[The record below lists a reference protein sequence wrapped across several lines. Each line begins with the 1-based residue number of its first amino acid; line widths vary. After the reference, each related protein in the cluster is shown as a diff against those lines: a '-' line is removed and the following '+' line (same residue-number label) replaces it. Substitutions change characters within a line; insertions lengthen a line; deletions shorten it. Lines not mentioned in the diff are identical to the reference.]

1 MWDWELLKHNSGK
14 HRYHIISSYKNEEFQ
29 YTHSI
34 SHGTQEDEF
43 CLHNHAM
50 FELEY
55 YLSGDVVYMVDGV
68 RYEMKPGS
76 LLLIGPT
83 VPHKLF
89 ITSDT
94 SFERHILYVS
104 NMGSNSSLA
113 DLAAECL
120 YSADGQRIGSVLYA
134 PEAVADMKDLLHDF
148 GRCAA
153 SDDKQL
159 KDLVPIFAQAVLAKL
174 KMKARTQKPTLYSVG
189 EDRTM
194 DTVKEYLSRNLT
206 KDISLQDI
214 ADRFKLSRDYCN
226 RLFHKNTGMSIM
238 QYVKYNRV
246 LFARQLL
253 ADGVAASEAAERAGF
268 KDYSS
273 FYRAYRAITGR
284 MPSEDYQIAESEGAP
299 ETPPTNFNT

>member
-14 HRYHIISSYKNEEFQ
+14 HRYHILSSYKNEEFQ

-50 FELEY
+50 YELEY

-68 RYEMKPGS
+68 RYEMQPGS

-89 ITSDT
+89 INSDT

-104 NMGSNSSLA
+104 NVGSKSSLA
-113 DLAAECL
+113 DLAGECL
-120 YSADGQRIGSVLYA
+120 YSSDGQRIGSAFYA

-153 SDDKQL
+153 SDDKHL
-159 KDLVPIFAQAVLAKL
+159 KDLAPIFAQAVLAKL

-206 KDISLQDI
+206 RDISLQDI

>member
-1 MWDWELLKHNSGK
+1 MWDWELLKNNSGK
-14 HRYHIISSYKNEEFQ
+14 HHYHIISGYKNEDFQ

-50 FELEY
+50 YELEY
-55 YLSGDVVYMVDGV
+55 YLNGDVVYMVDGV
-68 RYEMKPGS
+68 RYQMEPGS
-76 LLLIGPT
+76 LLLIAPT

-89 ITSDT
+89 INSDT

-104 NMGSNSSLA
+104 YAGTQSGIV
-113 DLAAECL
+113 DLAKECL
-120 YSADGQRIGSVLYA
+120 PSFGSQRTGSVFYSA
-134 PEAVADMKDLLHDF
+134 EAVADIKPLLEEI
-148 GRCAA
+148 GRCAE
-153 SDDKQL
+153 SEDKQL
-159 KDLVPIFAQAVLAKL
+159 HDLAPVFAQAVLAKL
-174 KMKARTQKPTLYSVG
+174 KIMARTQKPTLYSVG

-194 DTVKEYLSRNLT
+194 DTVKEYLVRNLT
-206 KDISLQDI
+206 KDITLQDI

-238 QYVKYNRV
+238 QYIKYNRV
-246 LFARQLL
+246 LKARKML
-253 ADGVAASEAAERAGF
+253 ADGVPASEAAERSGF

-299 ETPPTNFNT
+299 ERPDMNF